1 VMAGALRVQLAGDAW
16 YFGSLHK
23 KPFIGEDDRP
33 IVPADIRRANQLMFA
48 AQGILAAVLAA
59 ALAAV

>member
-1 VMAGALRVQLAGDAW
+1 MYKRQ
-16 YFGSLHK
+16 
-23 KPFIGEDDRP
+23 EDDRP